1 MYNLDFFMNVL
12 KNESIN
18 NKDEES
24 NKSIDPL
31 E

>member
-12 KNESIN
+12 QNESIN

-24 NKSIDPL
+24 NKSISPL